1 MFFLIHSQVFLR
13 VTLDCIFLIFNH
25 WFLHGHKLTDRISFE
40 GIEKMLKSIPKMLC
54 ILIYYLWHNL
64 SLLFMFIMNR
74 FADYFFC
81 VRLLWYIFFKRYFF
95 IVRCLIKYTWFL
107 YGMWVLWIWKW
118 AWRCWFFFPSLGKLI
133 KIIEVCL
140 IDEFSHV
147 HLNLNNWIIW

>member
-1 MFFLIHSQVFLR
+1 MLYDFYPIIKFGNMIDHQLNLHGLFLHITWETYQFIFSLEKLLMFFLIHSQVFLR

-95 IVRCLIKYTWFL
+95 IVRCLIKYT
-107 YGMWVLWIWKW
+107 
-118 AWRCWFFFPSLGKLI
+118 
-133 KIIEVCL
+133 
-140 IDEFSHV
+140 
-147 HLNLNNWIIW
+147 